1 MSRTHIFYFA
11 GLARRSFWAAL
22 ICAMMVGLVSGP
34 SAMAREKAT
43 RAPLSI
49 IPKNKVSF
57 SLNRDQENQNE
68 MQQASLPQLK
78 PGGVNL
84 SRPVRSVAAL
94 PGGRGVVQVG
104 ELGNL
109 EDTEIGL
116 EAGLGPDLWQASRF
130 SNIARLM
137 KRLPAYYDLAVAHD
151 LAVAL
156 MTSTAA
162 PPPGLAEGKNFFA
175 LRLAYLL
182 QLGEIDAVR
191 QLIDM
196 TGAQQRDAAVAKIAA
211 EAALIEGDI
220 SQACSSLGQFGRMTL
235 SPDLADFALQLRAYC
250 QIEAGDILAA
260 SLTLDVARETGMK
273 DQLFLDAVFA
283 LTANVPFER
292 AQAPIGQKLTTL
304 QAVLLLKLE
313 APLFASEVAQLNP
326 ALVDK
331 FSQNFNQPENIRL
344 LIAQRGVM
352 VNRVEAS
359 YLRALMDMVELGYV
373 LPNPI
378 SGVLASSAP
387 QANMSAPDAAPLA
400 PPVDDII
407 LKARQIRIIDEP
419 VTLKG
424 KILALQD
431 LMQSAL
437 VGQSWELTVELVA
450 PNLRAIEPNPEFA
463 DFALYAVPAF
473 IHLDDIDR
481 SAQWHAVLL
490 EQQSGLPSAKSR
502 NLNGLIRLMEHF
514 ETLQADE
521 NTPAGT
527 SSQLAKLSQNN
538 QNEITHD
545 ATPAI
550 LGVPP
555 MEAILMS
562 AVLKTGTK
570 SENIYVKSE
579 IGLLPLFGFQVP
591 DYLAKEAK
599 VVLTDKVLLRSLD
612 DMETAL
618 KAGERGAALLHAL
631 IAIGRMESQENYI
644 VPAMQRVLLALN
656 DLGLSQEARLIAR
669 KILTR
674 QAAMLVQGD

>member
-1 MSRTHIFYFA
+1 MSRTHIMYFT
-11 GLARRSFWAAL
+11 GLLQRRFWATL
-22 ICAMMVGLVSGP
+22 ICAIMFGVIMGS

-57 SLNRDQENQNE
+57 SLNRDLENQNE

-84 SRPVRSVAAL
+84 TRPVRAVAAL

-116 EAGLGPDLWQASRF
+116 ETGLGPDLWQASRF

-137 KRLPAYYDLAVAHD
+137 KRLPAHYDLAVTHE

-196 TGAQQRDAAVAKIAA
+196 TGAQQRDAAVTKIAA
-211 EAALIEGDI
+211 EAALIQGDTA
-220 SQACSSLGQFGRMTL
+220 QACSSLGQFSRLTL
-235 SPDLADFALQLRAYC
+235 SPALADFALQLRAYC
-250 QIEAGDILAA
+250 QIEAGDMLAA

-292 AQAPIGQKLTTL
+292 SQAPSGQKLTTL
-304 QAVLLLKLE
+304 HAVLLLKLD
-313 APLFASEVAQLNP
+313 APLFASEVELLNP
-326 ALVDK
+326 ALVNK
-331 FSQNFNQPENIRL
+331 FSKNFNQPENIRL

-359 YLRALMDMVELGYV
+359 YLRALMDMVELGYIQPTA
-373 LPNPI
+373 LNA
-378 SGVLASSAP
+378 LSAP
-387 QANMSAPDAAPLA
+387 QANLQA
-400 PPVDDII
+400 PPPAPVDEII

-424 KILALQD
+424 KILALED

-437 VGQSWELTVELVA
+437 AGQSWELTVELVA

-481 SAQWHAVLL
+481 AAQWHAVLL

-521 NTPAGT
+521 TTPKSS
-527 SSQLAKLSQNN
+527 SSQVAGLTHIDQND
-538 QNEITHD
+538 TAHD

-591 DYLAKEAK
+591 DYLAQEAK

-618 KAGERGAALLHAL
+618 KAGERGAAILHAL
-631 IAIGRMESQENYI
+631 IAIGRMESQANYI

-656 DLGLSQEARLIAR
+656 DLGLTQEARVIAR

>member
-1 MSRTHIFYFA
+1 M
-11 GLARRSFWAAL
+11 
-22 ICAMMVGLVSGP
+22 
-34 SAMAREKAT
+34 
-43 RAPLSI
+43 
-49 IPKNKVSF
+49 
-57 SLNRDQENQNE
+57 
-68 MQQASLPQLK
+68 
-78 PGGVNL
+78 
-84 SRPVRSVAAL
+84 
-94 PGGRGVVQVG
+94 
-104 ELGNL
+104 
-109 EDTEIGL
+109 
-116 EAGLGPDLWQASRF
+116 
-130 SNIARLM
+130 
-137 KRLPAYYDLAVAHD
+137 
-151 LAVAL
+151 
-156 MTSTAA
+156 
-162 PPPGLAEGKNFFA
+162 
-175 LRLAYLL
+175 
-182 QLGEIDAVR
+182 
-191 QLIDM
+191 
-196 TGAQQRDAAVAKIAA
+196 
-211 EAALIEGDI
+211 
-220 SQACSSLGQFGRMTL
+220 
-235 SPDLADFALQLRAYC
+235 
-250 QIEAGDILAA
+250 AA